1 MNETRKIV
9 IDDSLNKYYVT
20 KIKHDKHVKE
30 PKKRIVAEKWTFSH
44 IFFEYENQLRLIH
57 KIYDNVEQNND
68 NVEQNND
75 NVEQNNDNVEQNND
89 NVEQNNDNVETI
101 IKIVIQQIK
110 KKISSYKQQDI
121 IKNKFSS
128 NNFISLIDIIKQMIE
143 SKLKCCY
150 CKGNMFVLYDISRE
164 LKQWSVDRIDN
175 EYGHNK
181 DNYHLSCLDCNL
193 KRRCRTNE
201 KYMFTK
207 ELNIVKLSAKN

>member
-57 KIYDNVEQNND
+57 KIY
-68 NVEQNND
+68 
-75 NVEQNNDNVEQNND
+75 DNVEQNND